1 MLQCGYHP
9 ASRASRG
16 FLCEEEKSLSG
27 RRSPNF
33 WTSQSCFLSSNWF
46 FFFSSAS
53 IRLLINWWSQ
63 LADVPSARLL
73 GMGFELYSRN
83 MPRMLNKDRTR
94 IMQSL
99 SRVQQNQASERRA
112 LLAGCMSI
120 CSYPQS
126 VLTLFLYFFAPRQV
140 KTLQKRTKKSQM
152 TLKHYF
158 MKCAVWYQVSKP
170 MFLCKPW
177 PR

>member
-1 MLQCGYHP
+1 MRRKASEVAAARTSGLANLVFSRQTVFFECEHP
-9 ASRASRG
+9 FIDKLMVTTERA
-16 FLCEEEKSLSG
+16 
-27 RRSPNF
+27 
-33 WTSQSCFLSSNWF
+33 
-46 FFFSSAS
+46 
-53 IRLLINWWSQ
+53 
-63 LADVPSARLL
+63 VPSARLL
-73 GMGFELYSRN
+73 GLGFKLYSRN
-83 MPRMLNKDRTR
+83 MPRMLNKDLTR

-158 MKCAVWYQVSKP
+158 MKCAV
-170 MFLCKPW
+170 
-177 PR
+177 

>member
-1 MLQCGYHP
+1 MGQ
-9 ASRASRG
+9 
-16 FLCEEEKSLSG
+16 
-27 RRSPNF
+27 
-33 WTSQSCFLSSNWF
+33 TVF
-46 FFFSSAS
+46 FFFFECEHPFIDKLMVTTEPA
-53 IRLLINWWSQ
+53 
-63 LADVPSARLL
+63 VPSARLL
-73 GMGFELYSRN
+73 GLGFELYSRN
-83 MPRMLNKDRTR
+83 MPRMLNKDLTR

-158 MKCAVWYQVSKP
+158 MKCAV
-170 MFLCKPW
+170 
-177 PR
+177 